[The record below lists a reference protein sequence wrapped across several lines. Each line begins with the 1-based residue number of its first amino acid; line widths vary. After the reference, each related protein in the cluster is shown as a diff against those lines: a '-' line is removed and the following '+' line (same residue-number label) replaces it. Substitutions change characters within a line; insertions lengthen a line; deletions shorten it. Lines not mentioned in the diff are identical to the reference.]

1 MEHDGG
7 RRCHVPRLEPD
18 QDDLEESTRAAVLL
32 SDQGMVYFDPDRTS
46 EDLILA
52 RVAVAAGSSGHRY
65 RASAVA
71 LRFH

>member
-1 MEHDGG
+1 MITLNGVGVVHIDHRTG
-7 RRCHVPRLEPD
+7 
-18 QDDLEESTRAAVLL
+18 
-32 SDQGMVYFDPDRTS
+32 QGMVYFDPDRMS